1 MNDLYYSRFILTQ
14 PLKKDTFDA
23 IPGTA
28 IILAVVASV
37 PPNAGVVGCYHPFG
51 VE

>member
-1 MNDLYYSRFILTQ
+1 MLAKR
-14 PLKKDTFDA
+14 LKKGTFDA

-37 PPNAGVVGCYHPFG
+37 PPNAGTVGRYHSFG